1 MTARCATLAPVP
13 SVRQRVPS
21 AAPPNESITV
31 DLTLVDAMLALTP
44 AERLRAN
51 DRMIRTVEELRH
63 GFAVARTR
71 DAAGPAG
78 GERD

>member
-1 MTARCATLAPVP
+1 V
-13 SVRQRVPS
+13 V
-21 AAPPNESITV
+21 V

>member
-1 MTARCATLAPVP
+1 MSRDPDGA
-13 SVRQRVPS
+13 
-21 AAPPNESITV
+21 AAPDPGDEPVAV
-31 DLTLVDAMLALTP
+31 DITLVDAILALTP

-51 DRMIRTVEELRH
+51 DQMIRTVEELRH

-71 DAAGPAG
+71 DAARPAG

>member
-1 MTARCATLAPVP
+1 V
-13 SVRQRVPS
+13 SRVPPR
-21 AAPPNESITV
+21 AAVPDPGEEPV
-31 DLTLVDAMLALTP
+31 DVDVTLVDAMLALTP

-51 DRMIRTVEELRH
+51 DRMVRTVEELRH

-71 DAAGPAG
+71 DLARPSG

>member
-1 MTARCATLAPVP
+1 M
-13 SVRQRVPS
+13 SRVPDP
-21 AAPPNESITV
+21 AAVPDSGDDPIGV

-44 AERLRAN
+44 VERLRAN

-71 DAAGPAG
+71 DAARPAG

>member
-1 MTARCATLAPVP
+1 MDV
-13 SVRQRVPS
+13 
-21 AAPPNESITV
+21 
-31 DLTLVDAMLALTP
+31 TLVDAMLALTP

-63 GFAVARTR
+63 GFAAARTR
-71 DAAGPAG
+71 DAARPAG

>member
-1 MTARCATLAPVP
+1 MP
-13 SVRQRVPS
+13 RVSDPA
-21 AAPPNESITV
+21 AAPDSGDDPVGV

-44 AERLRAN
+44 VERLRAN

-71 DAAGPAG
+71 DAARPAG

>member
-1 MTARCATLAPVP
+1 VSLVP
-13 SVRQRVPS
+13 PS
-21 AAPPNESITV
+21 AAVPEPREEPIGV

-51 DRMIRTVEELRH
+51 DRMVRTVEELRH

-71 DAAGPAG
+71 DLARPSG

>member
-1 MTARCATLAPVP
+1 MV
-13 SVRQRVPS
+13 
-21 AAPPNESITV
+21 V
-31 DLTLVDAMLALTP
+31 DVTLVDAMLALTP

-71 DAAGPAG
+71 DAARPAG

>member
-1 MTARCATLAPVP
+1 M
-13 SVRQRVPS
+13 SRVPDPA
-21 AAPPNESITV
+21 AAPDSGDDPVV

-44 AERLRAN
+44 VERLRAN

-71 DAAGPAG
+71 DAARPAG

>member
-1 MTARCATLAPVP
+1 M
-13 SVRQRVPS
+13 SRVPERPADPS
-21 AAPPNESITV
+21 PPEETV
-31 DLTLVDAMLALTP
+31 GVDVTLVDAMLALTP

-63 GFAVARTR
+63 GFAVARSR
-71 DAAGPAG
+71 DAARPAG

>member
-1 MTARCATLAPVP
+1 MV
-13 SVRQRVPS
+13 
-21 AAPPNESITV
+21 V
-31 DLTLVDAMLALTP
+31 DVTLVDAMLALTP

-71 DAAGPAG
+71 DAARPAG
-78 GERD
+78 GKRD

>member
-1 MTARCATLAPVP
+1 M
-13 SVRQRVPS
+13 SRVPERP
-21 AAPPNESITV
+21 AAPAAREEPVVV

>member
-1 MTARCATLAPVP
+1 MPQDEP
-13 SVRQRVPS
+13 
-21 AAPPNESITV
+21 ITV

-63 GFAVARTR
+63 GFAAARTR

>member
-1 MTARCATLAPVP
+1 MARGPERP
-13 SVRQRVPS
+13 
-21 AAPPNESITV
+21 AAPEPREEPVAV
-31 DLTLVDAMLALTP
+31 DVTLVDAMLALTP
-44 AERLRAN
+44 IERLRAN

-71 DAAGPAG
+71 DAARPAG

>member
-1 MTARCATLAPVP
+1 MRGGRYTGPVP

-21 AAPPNESITV
+21 AARPDEPITV

-63 GFAVARTR
+63 GFAAARTR

-78 GERD
+78 RTRD

>member
-1 MTARCATLAPVP
+1 VSRDSRHPADPVHL
-13 SVRQRVPS
+13 QD
-21 AAPPNESITV
+21 SIVV
-31 DLTLVDAMLALTP
+31 DVTLVDAMLALTP

-63 GFAVARTR
+63 GFAIARTR
-71 DAAGPAG
+71 DAARQAG

>member
-1 MTARCATLAPVP
+1 MP
-13 SVRQRVPS
+13 RVPDPD
-21 AAPPNESITV
+21 AAPDPREEAVGV

-71 DAAGPAG
+71 DAARPAG
-78 GERD
+78 GQRD

>member
-1 MTARCATLAPVP
+1 MSRDPDGA
-13 SVRQRVPS
+13 
-21 AAPPNESITV
+21 AAPDPGDEPVAV
-31 DLTLVDAMLALTP
+31 DITLVDAILALTP

-71 DAAGPAG
+71 DAARPAG